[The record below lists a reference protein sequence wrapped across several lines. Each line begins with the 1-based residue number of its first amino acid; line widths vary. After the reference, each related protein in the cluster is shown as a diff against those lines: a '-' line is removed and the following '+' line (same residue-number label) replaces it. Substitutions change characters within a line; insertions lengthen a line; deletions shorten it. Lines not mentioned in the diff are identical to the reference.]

1 MAKRTTAARTRAAKK
16 AWARKKAREAAE
28 HKARSEASKRGWQ
41 KRRARHKARSEA
53 SKRGWQ
59 KRRARETM
67 APLLGEIK
75 RLVTSKEGVT
85 GRQRDRIDRRIAETY
100 AEWSGARDSARA
112 AFDDDDFRDVLEW
125 VADDAGYDDAADFA
139 DQYVED

>member
-28 HKARSEASKRGWQ
+28 
-41 KRRARHKARSEA
+41 HKARSEA